1 MEEVALRSCIA
12 YRGSI
17 KPQDNSG
24 LNQNNLKRRGT
35 NVGVKPKFRHLYIST
50 LKVKEQ
56 ITTPVLHKNHQ
67 KKSSQMM
74 FPEINDQA

>member
-1 MEEVALRSCIA
+1 MYFFIIIIIDDGGGILRSCIA

-35 NVGVKPKFRHLYIST
+35 NVGVKPKFRHLY
-50 LKVKEQ
+50 
-56 ITTPVLHKNHQ
+56 
-67 KKSSQMM
+67 MC
-74 FPEINDQA
+74 QAELGLAL

>member
-35 NVGVKPKFRHLYIST
+35 YVGVKPKFWHLY
-50 LKVKEQ
+50 
-56 ITTPVLHKNHQ
+56 
-67 KKSSQMM
+67 MC
-74 FPEINDQA
+74 QAKLGLAL